1 MTDHDEWCAAVR
13 QLQRWYGSSG
23 ETARHI
29 TEVVREIEREEG
41 IPPTQ
46 AAPTVREATFRAW
59 ARDGQST
66 RNPRWRRAVMTAA
79 ARLPSSG
86 EGEQHPQ
93 HGVESVVANDLTRRS
108 FLKLTAAISLLG
120 MPTAGPDP
128 QQFARRA
135 EQLWFSCATSEPRA
149 LAQDAYRHVE
159 ACAEA
164 LRDTRGG
171 GADWIT
177 IAGAAAMSSIL
188 VGRVAFFDLGRPD
201 VAEAAYCDAHR
212 FLSGSPDHLLY
223 ACLAAHQ
230 AFIPGWAGDYDAA
243 SPYLDSA
250 AGLAEHRGGGP
261 RLRAWTHCVRAELLT
276 KTSRDRTSEARA
288 EIERAR
294 SVLAAGGAHADQKW
308 VDFFDSSMLSGFE
321 AGIGLASALRI
332 LRPDATPTTK
342 VNQHHARNRAE
353 RAVNLLADQPRNG
366 SDPQGSVTLL
376 DIATGQALLDAHDEA
391 IVSATAALERLAHRP
406 YKVAHER
413 LGRIYPLLPSA
424 AGNRLYEAERAY
436 GLAV

>member
-1 MTDHDEWCAAVR
+1 MADHDEWCAAVR

-23 ETARHI
+23 EAARHI
-29 TEVVREIEREEG
+29 TEVVAEIEREEG
-41 IPPTQ
+41 IPPEQ
-46 AAPTVREATFRAW
+46 AAPSVREATFRAW

-66 RNPRWRRAVMTAA
+66 RNPRWKRAVMTAA

-86 EGEQHPQ
+86 EEEQHPQ
-93 HGVESVVANDLTRRS
+93 CGVESVVANDLSRRS

-120 MPTAGPDP
+120 LPTAGPDP
-128 QQFARRA
+128 QRFARGAA
-135 EQLWFSCATSEPRA
+135 ELWFSCATSDPRA

-171 GADWIT
+171 SADWIT

-188 VGRVAFFDLGRPD
+188 VGRVAFFDLGSPD
-201 VAEAAYCDAHR
+201 VAEAAYSDAHR

-230 AFIPGWAGDYDAA
+230 AFIPGWAGDYEAA
-243 SPYLDSA
+243 SAYLDSA
-250 AGLAEHRGGGP
+250 ARLAEHRGGGP

-276 KTSRDRTSEARA
+276 KTSRDRTSEACA
-288 EIERAR
+288 EIERAKT
-294 SVLAAGGAHADQKW
+294 VLAAGGANDDQYW
-308 VDFFDSSMLSGFE
+308 VDFFDSSMLRGFE
-321 AGIGLASALRI
+321 AGTGLASALRV
-332 LRPDATPTTK
+332 LRSDATPTTK
-342 VNQHHARNRAE
+342 VNEHHARNRAE

-376 DIATGQALLDAHDEA
+376 DIATGQALLDAHEEA
-391 IVSATAALERLAHRP
+391 VVSAVAALERLARRP

-413 LGRIYPLLPSA
+413 LGQIYPLLPGA
-424 AGNRLYEAERAY
+424 AGSRLYEAERAY